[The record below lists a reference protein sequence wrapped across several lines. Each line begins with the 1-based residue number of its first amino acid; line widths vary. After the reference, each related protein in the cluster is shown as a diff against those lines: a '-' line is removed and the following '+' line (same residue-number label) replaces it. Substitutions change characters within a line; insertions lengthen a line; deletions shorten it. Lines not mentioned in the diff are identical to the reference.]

1 MLKIRAFGN
10 TQNVVANANNQV
22 MSRSL
27 NLILVILTLLQ
38 SVSGQDSFI
47 RHYGYGSGQGFSL
60 LINTSGNFVIAG
72 TKYQASNH
80 QQFCAYEINMLGDT
94 VSLSYYGTDSLDQ
107 ANQIIQTLD
116 GGYFLAGSTNGMFSS
131 YRNIYLV
138 RTTSSGDTIWS
149 RSIGGQGEE
158 SADGVIQ
165 LNSGEFIICGR
176 TKYNSHGLFDFL
188 LIKVDANGDTLW
200 SRVIGGS
207 ENEEAKSIQHTSD
220 GGLIIAGY
228 TESYPVGSKNCFLV
242 KTDMSGDTLWTRSYG
257 GSAND
262 YLHAV
267 KQTSDGGYIMT
278 GVTHSIGV
286 STENMYVIRANSIGD
301 TLWTR
306 SYGQVGR
313 WSWGHDIIETADGG
327 FAITGL
333 IRTASPNGGSDLY
346 FVKVDAM
353 GFVEW
358 EHEFKI
364 EPSNTSYTSS
374 VGHSLL
380 QTPDGG
386 FAIAGRWFN
395 GGTYEVLLIKTQ
407 ADGTVGIG
415 EMPNASGF
423 EVFPNPFRDYSTL
436 KFNNPTG
443 EPFTMNLYSSSG
455 QLVMT
460 SANIRADQYVIERA
474 NLANGL
480 YHVVLHSK
488 SHNFSGRL
496 MVE

>member
-1 MLKIRAFGN
+1 M
-10 TQNVVANANNQV
+10 
-22 MSRSL
+22 
-27 NLILVILTLLQ
+27 
-38 SVSGQDSFI
+38 
-47 RHYGYGSGQGFSL
+47 
-60 LINTSGNFVIAG
+60 
-72 TKYQASNH
+72 
-80 QQFCAYEINMLGDT
+80 
-94 VSLSYYGTDSLDQ
+94 
-107 ANQIIQTLD
+107 
-116 GGYFLAGSTNGMFSS
+116 
-131 YRNIYLV
+131 
-138 RTTSSGDTIWS
+138 
-149 RSIGGQGEE
+149 
-158 SADGVIQ
+158 
-165 LNSGEFIICGR
+165 
-176 TKYNSHGLFDFL
+176 
-188 LIKVDANGDTLW
+188 
-200 SRVIGGS
+200 
-207 ENEEAKSIQHTSD
+207 
-220 GGLIIAGY
+220 
-228 TESYPVGSKNCFLV
+228 GSKNCFLV

-443 EPFTMNLYSSSG
+443 EPFTINLYSSSG